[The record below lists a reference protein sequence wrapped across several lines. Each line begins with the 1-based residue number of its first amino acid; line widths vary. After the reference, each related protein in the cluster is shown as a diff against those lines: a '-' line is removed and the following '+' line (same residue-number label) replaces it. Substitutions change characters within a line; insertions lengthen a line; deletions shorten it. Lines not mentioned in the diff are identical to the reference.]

1 MSEPVPVQP
10 VTIDYAGQPAALGPP
25 IPHPGLELPS
35 ERAAELRFILQV
47 VRGFA
52 SAMLFVCCIALLSE
66 VVLFRYGARIL
77 APLGP
82 AIALVVTILIAQPL
96 SRGRARGLA
105 MGLVTGGCTG
115 FGLYGAITI
124 ASGYLDLIF

>member
-25 IPHPGLELPS
+25 IPHAGLELPS
-35 ERAAELRFILQV
+35 ERAAELRFIFQAM
-47 VRGFA
+47 RGFA
-52 SAMLFVCCIALLSE
+52 GAMLFVCCVALLSE
-66 VVLFRYGARIL
+66 VVLLRYDARIF
-77 APLGP
+77 APFAP
-82 AIALVVTILIAQPL
+82 AIAMVIPIMIAQPL

-105 MGLVTGGCTG
+105 MGLVTGGYTG

>member
-35 ERAAELRFILQV
+35 ERAAEQRFMFQA

-66 VVLFRYGARIL
+66 VALLRYRARIL
-77 APLGP
+77 APFAP
-82 AIALVVTILIAQPL
+82 AIAMVITIVIAQPL

-105 MGLVTGGCTG
+105 MGLVMGGCTG

-124 ASGYLDLIF
+124 ASGYLDLVF